1 MLTSRHISALNAMD
15 FEQAIA
21 VVREKIRGQ
30 GTELST
36 LEEVVLEAAWQ
47 DVTYE
52 QIGKAR
58 DINPNTLKS
67 YASGRLWKSLSAL
80 LNQKVRKKSFKR
92 VLTEAIESGQLTTD
106 GYRPI
111 GKEAKYNNQSAEE
124 TVSRVGARL
133 PEISK
138 FYGRASELRDLKKL
152 VRVVCLRSS
161 NRRSRNWEKVL
172 GF

>member
-1 MLTSRHISALNAMD
+1 MN

-21 VVREKIRGQ
+21 IVREKIRGQ

-52 QIGKAR
+52 QIGTAR

-92 VLTEAIESGQLTTD
+92 VLTEAIESRTA
-106 GYRPI
+106 Y
-111 GKEAKYNNQSAEE
+111 Y
-124 TVSRVGARL
+124 
-133 PEISK
+133 
-138 FYGRASELRDLKKL
+138 
-152 VRVVCLRSS
+152 
-161 NRRSRNWEKVL
+161 
-172 GF
+172 